1 MKYCDKVLNV
11 LNVILNFLLMNRF
24 LSGKFSD
31 LGWRWLKSLPS
42 SETFEPSLLLLSD
55 VFPKMTVCT
64 WKMIGTGGRIEVN
77 TVCYPMDQTIGFGF

>member
-1 MKYCDKVLNV
+1 MKCCDQVLNV
-11 LNVILNFLLMNRF
+11 LNVILNFLLLNRF

-31 LGWRWLKSLPS
+31 LGWRWLKSLPT

-64 WKMIGTGGRIEVN
+64 WKQIGTGGRIEVVLCVASMN
-77 TVCYPMDQTIGFGF
+77 QISCFGL